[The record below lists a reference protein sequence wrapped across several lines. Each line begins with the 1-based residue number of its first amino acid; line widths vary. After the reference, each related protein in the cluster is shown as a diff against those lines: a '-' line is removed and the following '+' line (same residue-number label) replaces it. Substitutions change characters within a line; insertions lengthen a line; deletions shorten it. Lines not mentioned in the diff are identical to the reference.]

1 METKANYVLIGA
13 FTIAGFLGLL
23 LFLMWFAKLEL
34 DRQFAYYDIYFPEVS
49 GLSVSSEVTFAGLS
63 VGRVVNMQLSQ
74 SVNGAVRV
82 RIEVAEDTP
91 VRTDSRASIEIQG
104 VTGVT
109 AVAITAGRSDS
120 PLLREVDPDSVPV
133 IAANRS
139 ALQTLSDQGPE
150 MVSRL
155 NTVAEQLTQLLGDEN
170 QSRVSNILDNVE
182 RSSANLDKA
191 LADVTTATESIASA
205 ATDISAFGER
215 LDGLSAAAETTL
227 GNADTALAK
236 FTESAAKVDTTL
248 ESGTAMLDEVRT
260 YVSGDLTSLTQR
272 LDQTATALQEDLSR
286 LTTRADQ
293 SLDSLDAALE
303 VGQRTLASAERAF
316 DGADRV
322 INSNV
327 EPVVADL
334 RVTLGK
340 ANEAI
345 DRVATDLP
353 EITGRLRDAADS
365 ADAAFASLRGML
377 DSARG
382 PVQAFTRDGL
392 PQFTRMASDLRTL
405 VGNVND
411 LVTALM
417 RNPSQIFSGPR
428 APEFRR

>member
-82 RIEVAEDTP
+82 RVEVAEDTP
-91 VRTDSRASIEIQG
+91 VRTNSRASIEIQG

-109 AVAITAGRSDS
+109 AVAITAGRSDA

-248 ESGTAMLDEVRT
+248 ESGTALLDEVRT

-272 LDQTATALQEDLSR
+272 LDQTAATLQEDLSR

-345 DRVATDLP
+345 DRVAADLP

-411 LVTALM
+411 LVTALR

>member
-248 ESGTAMLDEVRT
+248 ESGTALLDEVRT

-272 LDQTATALQEDLSR
+272 LDQT
-286 LTTRADQ
+286 
-293 SLDSLDAALE
+293 
-303 VGQRTLASAERAF
+303 
-316 DGADRV
+316 
-322 INSNV
+322 
-327 EPVVADL
+327 
-334 RVTLGK
+334 
-340 ANEAI
+340 
-345 DRVATDLP
+345 
-353 EITGRLRDAADS
+353 
-365 ADAAFASLRGML
+365 
-377 DSARG
+377 
-382 PVQAFTRDGL
+382 
-392 PQFTRMASDLRTL
+392 
-405 VGNVND
+405 
-411 LVTALM
+411 
-417 RNPSQIFSGPR
+417 
-428 APEFRR
+428 

>member
-82 RIEVAEDTP
+82 RVEVAEDTP

-109 AVAITAGRSDS
+109 AVAITAGRSDA

-248 ESGTAMLDEVRT
+248 ESGTALLDEVRT

-272 LDQTATALQEDLSR
+272 LDQTAATLQEDLSR

-345 DRVATDLP
+345 DRVAADLP

-411 LVTALM
+411 LVTALR